1 MYMLQV
7 DSVDMYYGDL
17 QALFGVSLYIKE
29 KEIISIVG
37 SNGAGKT
44 TMINVISG
52 MLCCSSGKIE
62 FLGKRIDRLPPHK
75 IVEEGIVQI
84 PEGRQLF
91 PKMNVIENLE
101 MGAYTRQARR
111 KIEENL
117 EMVLGLFPI
126 LKERK
131 DQLAGSLSGGEQQ
144 MLAIGRALMAR
155 PKLLMLDEP
164 SLGLAPMMVR
174 QVFVTVKSI
183 NEFGTTILLVEQN
196 VFNSLSISDRGY
208 VLENGRI
215 VMEGEGKEILENE
228 KIKEAYLGI

>member
-1 MYMLQV
+1 MLQV
-7 DSVDMYYGDL
+7 DSVDTYYGDL
-17 QALFGVSLYIKE
+17 QALFGVSLHIEE
-29 KEIISIVG
+29 KEVISIVG

-44 TMINVISG
+44 TTINVISG
-52 MLCCSSGKIE
+52 MLRCSSGKIE
-62 FLGKRIDRLPPHK
+62 FLGKRIDTLPPHR

-91 PKMNVIENLE
+91 PKMKVMENLV
-101 MGAYTRQARR
+101 MGAYTRQART
-111 KIEENL
+111 KIKENL
-117 EMVLGLFPI
+117 ETVLELFPI

-164 SLGLAPMMVR
+164 SLGLAPMMVK
-174 QVFVTVKSI
+174 QVFDTVKSI

-196 VFNSLSISDRGY
+196 VFNALSISDRGY

-215 VMEGEGKEILENE
+215 IMEGEGKEILENE
-228 KIKEAYLGI
+228 KIKETYLGI

>member
-1 MYMLQV
+1 MLQV
-7 DSVDMYYGDL
+7 DSVDTYYGDL
-17 QALFGVSLYIKE
+17 QALFGVSLHIKE
-29 KEIISIVG
+29 KEVISIVG

-44 TMINVISG
+44 TTINAISG
-52 MLCCSSGKIE
+52 MLRCSSGKIE
-62 FLGKRIDRLPPHK
+62 FLGKRIDTLPPHR

-91 PKMNVIENLE
+91 PKMKVMENLV
-101 MGAYTRQARR
+101 MGAYTRQART
-111 KIEENL
+111 KIKENL
-117 EMVLGLFPI
+117 ETVLELFPI

-131 DQLAGSLSGGEQQ
+131 NQLAGSLSGGEQQ

-164 SLGLAPMMVR
+164 SLGLAPMMVK
-174 QVFVTVKSI
+174 QVFDTVKSI

-196 VFNSLSISDRGY
+196 VFNALSISDRGY

-215 VMEGEGKEILENE
+215 IMEGEGKEILENE
-228 KIKEAYLGI
+228 KIKETYLGI

>member
-1 MYMLQV
+1 MLQV
-7 DSVDMYYGDL
+7 DSVDTYYGDL
-17 QALFGVSLYIKE
+17 QALFGVSLHIEE
-29 KEIISIVG
+29 KEVISIVG

-44 TMINVISG
+44 TTINAISG
-52 MLCCSSGKIE
+52 MLRCSSGKIE
-62 FLGKRIDRLPPHK
+62 FLGKRIDTLPPHR

-91 PKMNVIENLE
+91 PKMKVMENLV
-101 MGAYTRQARR
+101 MGAYTRQART
-111 KIEENL
+111 KIKENL
-117 EMVLGLFPI
+117 ETVLELFPI

-164 SLGLAPMMVR
+164 SLGLAPILVK
-174 QVFVTVKSI
+174 QVFDTVKSI

-196 VFNSLSISDRGY
+196 VFNALSISDRGY

-215 VMEGEGKEILENE
+215 IMEGEGKEILENE
-228 KIKEAYLGI
+228 KIKETYLGI

>member
-1 MYMLQV
+1 MLQV
-7 DSVDMYYGDL
+7 DSVDTYYGDL
-17 QALFGVSLYIKE
+17 QALFGVSLHIKE
-29 KEIISIVG
+29 KEVISIVG

-44 TMINVISG
+44 TTINAISG
-52 MLCCSSGKIE
+52 MLRCSSGKIE
-62 FLGKRIDRLPPHK
+62 FLGKRIDTLPPHS

-91 PKMNVIENLE
+91 PKMKVMENLV
-101 MGAYTRQARR
+101 MGAYTRQART
-111 KIEENL
+111 KIKENL
-117 EMVLGLFPI
+117 ETVLELFPI

-131 DQLAGSLSGGEQQ
+131 NQLAGSLSGGEQQ

-164 SLGLAPMMVR
+164 SLGLAPILVK
-174 QVFVTVKSI
+174 QVFDTVKSI

-196 VFNSLSISDRGY
+196 VFNALSISDRGY

-215 VMEGEGKEILENE
+215 IMEGEGKEILENE
-228 KIKEAYLGI
+228 KIKETYLGI

>member
-1 MYMLQV
+1 MLQV
-7 DSVDMYYGDL
+7 DSVDTYYGDL
-17 QALFGVSLYIKE
+17 QALFGVSLHIEE
-29 KEIISIVG
+29 KEVISIVG

-44 TMINVISG
+44 TTINAISG
-52 MLCCSSGKIE
+52 MLRCSSGKIE
-62 FLGKRIDRLPPHK
+62 FLGKRIDTLPPHR

-91 PKMNVIENLE
+91 PKMKVMENLV
-101 MGAYTRQARR
+101 MGAYTRQART
-111 KIEENL
+111 KIKENL
-117 EMVLGLFPI
+117 ETVLELFPI

-164 SLGLAPMMVR
+164 SLGLAPILVK
-174 QVFVTVKSI
+174 QVFDTVKSI

-196 VFNSLSISDRGY
+196 VFNALSISDRGY

-215 VMEGEGKEILENE
+215 IMEGEGNELLENE
-228 KIKEAYLGI
+228 KIKETYLGI

>member
-1 MYMLQV
+1 MLQV
-7 DSVDMYYGDL
+7 DSVDTYYGDL
-17 QALFGVSLYIKE
+17 QALFGVSLHIEE
-29 KEIISIVG
+29 KEVISIVG

-44 TMINVISG
+44 TTINVISG
-52 MLCCSSGKIE
+52 MLRCSSGKIE
-62 FLGKRIDRLPPHK
+62 FLGKRIDTLPPHR

-91 PKMNVIENLE
+91 PTMNVMENLV
-101 MGAYTRQARR
+101 MGAYTRQART
-111 KIEENL
+111 KIKENL
-117 EMVLGLFPI
+117 ETVLELFPI

-164 SLGLAPMMVR
+164 SLGLAPMMVK
-174 QVFVTVKSI
+174 QVFDTVKSI

-196 VFNSLSISDRGY
+196 VFNALSISDRGY

-215 VMEGEGKEILENE
+215 IMEGEGKEILENE
-228 KIKEAYLGI
+228 KIKETYLGI

>member
-1 MYMLQV
+1 MLQV
-7 DSVDMYYGDL
+7 DSVDTYYGDL
-17 QALFGVSLYIKE
+17 QALFGVSLHIKE
-29 KEIISIVG
+29 KEVISIVG

-44 TMINVISG
+44 TTINVISG
-52 MLCCSSGKIE
+52 MLRCSSGKIE
-62 FLGKRIDRLPPHK
+62 FLGKRIDTLPPHR

-91 PKMNVIENLE
+91 PKMKVMENLV
-101 MGAYTRQARR
+101 MGAYTRQART
-111 KIEENL
+111 KIKENL
-117 EMVLGLFPI
+117 ETVLELFPI

-131 DQLAGSLSGGEQQ
+131 NQLAGSLSGGEQQ

-164 SLGLAPMMVR
+164 SLGLAPILVK
-174 QVFVTVKSI
+174 QVFDTVKSI

-196 VFNSLSISDRGY
+196 VFNALSISDRGY

-215 VMEGEGKEILENE
+215 IMEGEGKEILENE
-228 KIKEAYLGI
+228 KIKETYLGI

>member
-1 MYMLQV
+1 MLQV
-7 DSVDMYYGDL
+7 DSVDTYYGDL
-17 QALFGVSLYIKE
+17 QALFGVSLHIEE
-29 KEIISIVG
+29 KEVISIVG

-44 TMINVISG
+44 TTINVISG
-52 MLCCSSGKIE
+52 MLRCSSGKIE
-62 FLGKRIDRLPPHK
+62 FLGKRIDMLPPHR

-91 PKMNVIENLE
+91 PKMKVMENLV
-101 MGAYTRQARR
+101 MGAYTRQARTR
-111 KIEENL
+111 IKANL
-117 EMVLGLFPI
+117 EMVLELFPI

-164 SLGLAPMMVR
+164 SLGLAPILVK
-174 QVFVTVKSI
+174 QVFDTVKSI

-196 VFNSLSISDRGY
+196 VFNALSISDRGY

-215 VMEGEGKEILENE
+215 IMEGEGKEILENE
-228 KIKEAYLGI
+228 KIKETYLGI